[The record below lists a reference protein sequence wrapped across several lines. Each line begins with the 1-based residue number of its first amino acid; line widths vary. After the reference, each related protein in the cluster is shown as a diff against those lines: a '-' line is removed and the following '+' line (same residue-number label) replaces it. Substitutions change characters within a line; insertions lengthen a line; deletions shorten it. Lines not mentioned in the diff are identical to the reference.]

1 MSNISHFLSSLCQ
14 HSAKWALLSAE
25 PPVSFTVIK
34 VPQVTSLA
42 KIDNIVMMMM
52 MMMISLAVSKIS
64 SVCCPWASDW
74 ELVAIVVKTSIDI
87 FMIKSA
93 LHHHSA
99 EIWGTDSRLRP
110 LAL

>member
-1 MSNISHFLSSLCQ
+1 MFVKLEKKSNISHFLSSLCQ
-14 HSAKWALLSAE
+14 HSAKWSLLSAE

-42 KIDNIVMMMM
+42 KIDNIVNYNIHNIVMTM

-74 ELVAIVVKTSIDI
+74 ELVVIVVNTSIDI
-87 FMIKSA
+87 FIS
-93 LHHHSA
+93 
-99 EIWGTDSRLRP
+99 
-110 LAL
+110 

>member
-1 MSNISHFLSSLCQ
+1 MSHFLSSLCQ

-42 KIDNIVMMMM
+42 KIDNIVMTM